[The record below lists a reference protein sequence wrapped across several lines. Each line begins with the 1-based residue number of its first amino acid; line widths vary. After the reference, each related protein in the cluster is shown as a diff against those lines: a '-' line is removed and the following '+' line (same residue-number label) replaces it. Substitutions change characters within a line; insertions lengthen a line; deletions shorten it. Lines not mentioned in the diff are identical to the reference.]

1 MNGKAIV
8 MAMQSTE
15 KTAEKATRGTP
26 KYCET
31 GVMKMPKHVKMM
43 EQGKNMMTIQVAT
56 MAYAYLVPSKCC
68 STEAPLFWP
77 EIV

>member
-1 MNGKAIV
+1 MNGKATV

-31 GVMKMPKHVKMM
+31 GVIKMPKHVRIMAH
-43 EQGKNMMTIQVAT
+43 GKNMTTIQVAT
-56 MAYAYLVPSKCC
+56 MAYAYLVPSKRC

>member
-1 MNGKAIV
+1 MNGKATV

-26 KYCET
+26 KYWET
-31 GVMKMPKHVKMM
+31 GVIKIPKHVKMM
-43 EQGKNMMTIQVAT
+43 AQGKNMMTIQVAT
-56 MAYAYLVPSKCC
+56 IAYAYLVPSKRC
-68 STEAPLFWP
+68 STKAPLFWP

>member
-1 MNGKAIV
+1 MNGRATV
-8 MAMQSTE
+8 MAIQSTE

-43 EQGKNMMTIQVAT
+43 EQGKNMMIIQVAT
-56 MAYAYLVPSKCC
+56 MAYAYLVPSKRC
-68 STEAPLFWP
+68 SNEAPLFWP

>member
-1 MNGKAIV
+1 MNGKATV

-31 GVMKMPKHVKMM
+31 GVMKMPKHVRIMA
-43 EQGKNMMTIQVAT
+43 QGKNMMTIQVVT
-56 MAYAYLVPSKCC
+56 MAYAYLVPSKRC